1 MWIAILLKKGC
12 VILMYKVAVVGDKDS
27 VLAFTPTGIEVHAVS
42 NSQEAANKIDN
53 LAENDYGIIF
63 VTEHIAKD
71 IEETLDRY
79 IKKVTPS
86 IILIPSSQG
95 SLGIG
100 LKRISDNVQKA
111 VGMNIL

>member
-1 MWIAILLKKGC
+1 
-12 VILMYKVAVVGDKDS
+12 MYKVAVVGDKDS
-27 VLAFTPTGIEVHAVS
+27 VLALTPTGMEIHAVES
-42 NSQEAANKIDN
+42 SSEAANRIDK
-53 LAENDYGIIF
+53 LAESDYGIIF
-63 VTEHIAKD
+63 VTEHFAKD

-79 IKKVTPS
+79 TKRITPS